1 MILNK
6 DGSELTRSEKREY
19 SKQYSDYLDVGYT
32 TQTLQEFAK
41 ALYDLRYNLDYRV
54 DRKDYASAMRF
65 IVEEEIGRVESRVTR
80 KILEAIDDAI
90 SYRSEDLCK

>member
-19 SKQYSDYLDVGYT
+19 SKQYSDYLDVSYT
-32 TQTLQEFAK
+32 TQTLQDFAK
-41 ALYDLRYNLDYRV
+41 AVYDLRYSLDHRI
-54 DRKDYASAMRF
+54 DRKDFASAMRF
-65 IVEEEIGRVESRVTR
+65 ILEDEMGRVESRVTR

-90 SYRSEDLCK
+90 SYRMEDLCK